1 MLDQEELEQEFDL
14 EDEEINEALRLEQ
27 EEAETEQ
34 ETPATAPATKLHISK
49 DDWVKQGRDPELWVP
64 PEVFKERTQ
73 RINETSKLK
82 QENQRLRAERE
93 EDNRRLTNVA
103 FLQQQQIT
111 RLRADL
117 ESRRD
122 DAIDVGDRA
131 AVKSF
136 DKQLR
141 DLDTEESLIKE
152 QPRQQTG
159 LPPEVD
165 EWNSENAWLTAD
177 HPLKPVANDVFVK
190 AINEGKTIAG
200 ALRLVDK
207 ELAKRIE
214 LDPVKRSENQLLNQ
228 RKTPARSIVDSPR
241 GAVARSESVSLR
253 MSDCTREERDM
264 YNEFYKTSGATEK
277 EFLKDLAKFR
287 EGK

>member
-1 MLDQEELEQEFDL
+1 MQDQELEQEFNL
-14 EDEEINEALRLEQ
+14 EDEEINEALKLE
-27 EEAETEQ
+27 ETE
-34 ETPATAPATKLHISK
+34 EESPEPEIDHKEPAPKLHISK

-64 PEVFKERTQ
+64 PDVFKERTQ

-122 DAIDVGDRA
+122 DAIDVGDRT
-131 AVKSF
+131 AVKAF
-136 DKQLR
+136 DRQLR

-152 QPRQQTG
+152 PPKQQ
-159 LPPEVD
+159 LNIPAEVQ
-165 EWNSENAWLTAD
+165 EWNEENEWLTAD
-177 HPLKPVANDVFVK
+177 HPLKPIANDVFAK
-190 AINEGKTIAG
+190 AIEQGKTIAG

-207 ELAKRIE
+207 ELAKHKDE
-214 LDPVKRSENQLLNQ
+214 PVQKKVAS
-228 RKTPARSIVDSPR
+228 RSIVDSPSR
-241 GAVARSESVSLR
+241 AAVSRSDSAGLR

-264 YNEFYKTSGATEK
+264 FNEFYKPSGISEK
-277 EFLKDLAKFR
+277 EFLKSVSESRK
-287 EGK
+287 GN

>member
-1 MLDQEELEQEFDL
+1 MQDQELEQEFNL
-14 EDEEINEALRLEQ
+14 EDEEINEALKLE
-27 EEAETEQ
+27 ETE
-34 ETPATAPATKLHISK
+34 EESPEPEIDHKEPAPKLHISK

-122 DAIDVGDRA
+122 DAIDVGDRT
-131 AVKSF
+131 AVKAF
-136 DKQLR
+136 DRQLR

-152 QPRQQTG
+152 PIQQQSNI
-159 LPPEVD
+159 PPEVQ
-165 EWNSENAWLTAD
+165 EWNEENAWLTAD
-177 HPLKPVANDVFVK
+177 HPLKSVANDVFIK
-190 AINEGKTIAG
+190 AMNDGKTIAG

-207 ELAKRIE
+207 ELAKHKDE
-214 LDPVKRSENQLLNQ
+214 PVQKKVASRSM
-228 RKTPARSIVDSPR
+228 VDSPSR
-241 GAVARSESVSLR
+241 GAVSRSDSAGLR

-264 YNEFYKTSGATEK
+264 FNEFYKPSGISEK
-277 EFLKDLAKFR
+277 EFLKSVSESRK
-287 EGK
+287 GN

>member
-1 MLDQEELEQEFDL
+1 MQDQELEQEFNL
-14 EDEEINEALRLEQ
+14 EDEEINEALKLE
-27 EEAETEQ
+27 ETE
-34 ETPATAPATKLHISK
+34 EESPEPEIDHKEPAPKLHISK

-122 DAIDVGDRA
+122 DAIDVGDRT
-131 AVKSF
+131 AVKAF

-152 QPRQQTG
+152 PVQQQSSI
-159 LPPEVD
+159 PPEVQ
-165 EWNSENAWLTAD
+165 EWNEENAWLTAD
-177 HPLKPVANDVFVK
+177 HPLKSVANDVFIK
-190 AINEGKTIAG
+190 AMNDGKTIAG

-207 ELAKRIE
+207 ELAKHKDE
-214 LDPVKRSENQLLNQ
+214 PTQKRVAS
-228 RKTPARSIVDSPR
+228 RAMVDSPSR
-241 GAVARSESVSLR
+241 GAVSRSDSVGLR

-264 YNEFYKTSGATEK
+264 FNEFYKPSGISEK
-277 EFLKDLAKFR
+277 EFLKSVSESRK
-287 EGK
+287 GN

>member
-1 MLDQEELEQEFDL
+1 MLDQQELEQEFDL
-14 EDEEINEALRLEQ
+14 EDEEINEALKQ
-27 EEAETEQ
+27 EESEDEP
-34 ETPATAPATKLHISK
+34 EPVESEPAPKLHISK
-49 DDWVKQGRDPELWVP
+49 EDWVKQGRDPEKWVS
-64 PEVFKERTQ
+64 PEVFKETTR

-82 QENQRLRAERE
+82 QENARLRLERE

-122 DAIDVGDRA
+122 DAIDVGDRT
-131 AVKSF
+131 AVKAF

-152 QPRQQTG
+152 PPKQQ
-159 LPPEVD
+159 LNIPAEVQ
-165 EWNSENAWLTAD
+165 EWNEENEWLTAD
-177 HPLKPVANDVFVK
+177 HPLKPIANDVFAK
-190 AINEGKTIAG
+190 AIEQGKTIAG

-207 ELAKRIE
+207 GLSKHIE
-214 LDPVKRSENQLLNQ
+214 LDPVERAVTSAKKVAS
-228 RKTPARSIVDSPR
+228 RSIVDSPSR
-241 GAVARSESVSLR
+241 AAVSRSDSAGLR
-253 MSDCTREERDM
+253 MSDCTREEREM
-264 YNEFYKTSGATEK
+264 FNEFYKPSGVSEK
-277 EFLKDLAKFR
+277 EFLKSLAKAR

>member
-1 MLDQEELEQEFDL
+1 MLDQQELEQEFDL
-14 EDEEINEALRLEQ
+14 EDEEINEALNQGDGE
-27 EEAETEQ
+27 EEAPEPEIDNK
-34 ETPATAPATKLHISK
+34 EPSPKLHISK

-93 EDNRRLTNVA
+93 DDNRRLTNVA

-117 ESRRD
+117 EGRRD
-122 DAIDVGDRA
+122 DAIDVGDRT
-131 AVKSF
+131 AVKAF
-136 DKQLR
+136 DRQLR

-152 QPRQQTG
+152 PPKQQ
-159 LPPEVD
+159 LNIPPEVQ
-165 EWNSENAWLTAD
+165 EWNEENEWLTAD
-177 HPLKPVANDVFVK
+177 HPLKPIANDVFAK
-190 AINEGKTIAG
+190 AIEQGKTIAG

-207 ELAKRIE
+207 ELSKHIE
-214 LDPVKRSENQLLNQ
+214 LDPVERAVTSAKKVAS
-228 RKTPARSIVDSPR
+228 RSIVDSPSR
-241 GAVARSESVSLR
+241 AAVSRSDSAGLR
-253 MSDCTREERDM
+253 MSDCTREEREM
-264 YNEFYKTSGATEK
+264 FNEFYKPSGVSEK
-277 EFLKDLAKFR
+277 EFLKSLAKAR

>member
-1 MLDQEELEQEFDL
+1 MLDQQELEQEFDL
-14 EDEEINEALRLEQ
+14 EDDDLKDVIDGELVDDDKDKPSEPEPKE
-27 EEAETEQ
+27 
-34 ETPATAPATKLHISK
+34 PAPKLHISK
-49 DDWVKQGRDPELWVP
+49 EDWIAQGRDAELWVP

-122 DAIDVGDRA
+122 DAIDVGDRT
-131 AVKSF
+131 AVKAF

-152 QPRQQTG
+152 PVQQQSNI
-159 LPPEVD
+159 PPEVQ
-165 EWNSENAWLTAD
+165 EWNEENAWLTAD
-177 HPLKPVANDVFVK
+177 HPLKSVANDVFIK
-190 AINEGKTIAG
+190 AMSDGKTIAG
-200 ALRLVDK
+200 ALRMVDK
-207 ELAKRIE
+207 ELAKHKDE
-214 LDPVKRSENQLLNQ
+214 PAQKRVAS
-228 RKTPARSIVDSPR
+228 RSMVDSPSR
-241 GAVARSESVSLR
+241 GAVSRSDSVGLR
-253 MSDCTREERDM
+253 MSDCTREEREM
-264 YNEFYKTSGATEK
+264 FNEFYKPSGISEK
-277 EFLKDLAKFR
+277 EFLKSVSESRK
-287 EGK
+287 GN

>member
-1 MLDQEELEQEFDL
+1 MLDQQELEQEFDL
-14 EDEEINEALRLEQ
+14 EDDDLKDVIDGELVDDDKDKPSEPEPKE
-27 EEAETEQ
+27 
-34 ETPATAPATKLHISK
+34 PAPKLHISK
-49 DDWVKQGRDPELWVP
+49 EDWIAQGRDAELWVP

-122 DAIDVGDRA
+122 DAIDVGDRT
-131 AVKSF
+131 AVKAF
-136 DKQLR
+136 DRQLR
-141 DLDTEESLIKE
+141 DLDTEESLIKA
-152 QPRQQTG
+152 PVQQQSSI
-159 LPPEVD
+159 PPEVQ
-165 EWNSENAWLTAD
+165 EWNEENAWLTAD
-177 HPLKPVANDVFVK
+177 HPLKSVANDVFIK
-190 AINEGKTIAG
+190 AMNDGKTIAG

-207 ELAKRIE
+207 ELAKHKDE
-214 LDPVKRSENQLLNQ
+214 PVN
-228 RKTPARSIVDSPR
+228 RKIASRAMVDSPSR
-241 GAVARSESVSLR
+241 GAVSRSDSAGLR

-264 YNEFYKTSGATEK
+264 FNEFYKPSGISEK
-277 EFLKDLAKFR
+277 EFLKSVSESRK
-287 EGK
+287 GN